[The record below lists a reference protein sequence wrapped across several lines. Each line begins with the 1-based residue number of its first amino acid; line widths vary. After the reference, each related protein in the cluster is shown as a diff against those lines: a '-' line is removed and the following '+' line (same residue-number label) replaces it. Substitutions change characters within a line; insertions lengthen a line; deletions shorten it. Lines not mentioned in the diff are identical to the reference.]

1 MKRALCVVSLL
12 CASSAFAMETQVL
25 PQGAWMLDLSYWRS
39 SIDKQWG
46 GNRQALP
53 LIEENRRYEP
63 GAGLQ
68 GILAPR
74 PKAEFDFLFIQLMYG
89 ITDRLSAAVYI
100 PLVLRSHV
108 STNIQWTPGDYQSPL
123 GRSYSEDDFWAWA
136 GTLGQPRVPADWEG
150 GFQMSDMILGARYL
164 LPEFEWMKEHHF
176 RWSGTL
182 QVALP
187 TGSNF
192 DPEAAVSVGTN
203 LWELHAAGDVE
214 VHLSADKQFFVDE
227 YGVPKLN
234 IGADV
239 FYSFFRPRQYK
250 AGRGLQNPLLNNNA
264 PYIGD
269 TYIVDGGDW
278 IGGTVSV
285 DIAPFM
291 GPTLPSIVSGHDLKK
306 ANALPPIFTL
316 TLSYTRV
323 QTFQSD
329 WQSQSALWDYDR
341 EKYWQ
346 PGEKNILKATANV
359 SLMRVGLPLQIY
371 ARYQA
376 GDIIPGRYTRP
387 ANIFTAG
394 VRVIAKFW

>member
-250 AGRGLQNPLLNNNA
+250 AGRGLLNPLLNNNA

>member
-1 MKRALCVVSLL
+1 MKRALCLVMLFS
-12 CASSAFAMETQVL
+12 CSAFAMETQVL
-25 PQGAWMLDLSYWRS
+25 PQGAWMLDASYWRS
-39 SIDKQWG
+39 SIDKQWSG
-46 GNRQALP
+46 DRTALP

-74 PKAEFDFLFIQLMYG
+74 PKAEFDFLFLQLMYG

-100 PLVLRSHV
+100 PLVLRSQV
-108 STNIQWTPGDYQSPL
+108 STNLGWTPGDYQSQL

-136 GTLGQPRVPADWEG
+136 GTLGQPRVPAEWQG

-164 LPEFEWMKEHHF
+164 LPEFEWMKAINF
-176 RWSGTL
+176 RWAGTL

-214 VHLSADKQFFVDE
+214 AHLSADKQFFVDE
-227 YGVPKLN
+227 YGVARLN
-234 IGADV
+234 VGADL

-250 AGRGLQNPLLNNNA
+250 AGRGTQNPLLNNNA

-278 IGGTVSV
+278 IGGTISV
-285 DIAPFM
+285 DIAPFV
-291 GPTLPSIVSGHDLKK
+291 GPTLPTFVSGNDIKK

-316 TLSYTRV
+316 ALSYTRI

-329 WQSQSALWDYDR
+329 WQSESPLWDYDR

-346 PGEKNILKATANV
+346 PGEKNILRATANV
-359 SLMRVGLPLQIY
+359 SLMRVGVPLQIY

-376 GDIIPGRYTRP
+376 GDLIPGRYTRP
-387 ANIFTAG
+387 ANIFSAG
-394 VRVIAKFW
+394 IRVIAKFW